1 MPQFSPSQVRKWWLV
16 RAESTPRRRCSCWSL
31 GILVIG
37 TKMSKFRQAVRMVEA
52 DGQIEPQDNT
62 VVVVS
67 CEQQK
72 LHDDC
77 KTMFTRYF

>member
-1 MPQFSPSQVRKWWLV
+1 
-16 RAESTPRRRCSCWSL
+16 
-31 GILVIG
+31 
-37 TKMSKFRQAVRMVEA
+37 MVEA

-67 CEQQK
+67 CEQQQ